1 MNYDEFKAGKYY
13 PADIGDVY
21 DGRYQVAGKVGFWSA
36 STVRLVRNLEY
47 LVSFGSVCL
56 SRIHMGWLAGC
67 RAVGPLG
74 LVHRAFLSRRDDEEV
89 RRHMLISGDLV
100 DYIVVASAETSNG
113 LD

>member
-21 DGRYQVAGKVGFWSA
+21 DGRYQVAGKLGFWSA

-56 SRIHMGWLAGC
+56 SRIHMGWLAGR

-74 LVHRAFLSRRDDEEV
+74 LVHRAFLSKRGDEEV
-89 RRHMLISGDLV
+89 
-100 DYIVVASAETSNG
+100 
-113 LD
+113 